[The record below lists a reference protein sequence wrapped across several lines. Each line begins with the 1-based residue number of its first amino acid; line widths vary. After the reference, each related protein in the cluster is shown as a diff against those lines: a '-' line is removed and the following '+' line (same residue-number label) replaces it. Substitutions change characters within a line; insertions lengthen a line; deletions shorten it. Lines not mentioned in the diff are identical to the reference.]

1 MYDEAITKINGR
13 DEAVSLAAEEIEKDL
28 YLLGC
33 TAVEDAL
40 QDDVPETINDFLKAG
55 INF

>member
-1 MYDEAITKINGR
+1 MVAKLSD
-13 DEAVSLAAEEIEKDL
+13 EIETDL

-40 QDDVPETINDFLKAG
+40 QDDVPSTIQDLLAAG
-55 INF
+55 INI

>member
-13 DEAVSLAAEEIEKDL
+13 DEAVSLAAEKIEKDL